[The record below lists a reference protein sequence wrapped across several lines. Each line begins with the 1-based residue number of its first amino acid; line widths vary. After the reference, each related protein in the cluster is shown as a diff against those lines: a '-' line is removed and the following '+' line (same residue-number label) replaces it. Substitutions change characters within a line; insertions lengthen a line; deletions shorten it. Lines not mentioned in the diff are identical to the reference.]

1 MSLTVLHTPVARA
14 MSPCGAVLGHPVV
27 AHTCC
32 SWWALS
38 IHLSLGCLP
47 APFGQRGSR
56 RDPHRVQVSPC
67 FICS

>member
-32 SWWALS
+32 SWWTLS

-56 RDPHRVQVSPC
+56 RDPHRVQVPPC